1 MLLFIVFLLLPQ
13 PKKIKDFQV
22 GWNQNSRMSIAIRKG
37 MYKSKSPFMNNR
49 KKFDPKQEEK
59 EKSKIIKQHT

>member
-37 MYKSKSPFMNNR
+37 IYKSKSPFMNNR
-49 KKFDPKQEEK
+49 RKLDPKKEEK
-59 EKSKIIKQHT
+59 EKKKSIKIHK

>member
-1 MLLFIVFLLLPQ
+1 M
-13 PKKIKDFQV
+13 
-22 GWNQNSRMSIAIRKG
+22 GWNQNSRMSIAIRKR

-49 KKFDPKQEEK
+49 KKFDPKKEEK